1 MMAKKQNPL
10 LAAFEAKKE
19 AEFAQR
25 RACLTEINMIAMLI
39 AGSRLGFV
47 GECRSGDLLE
57 EQIKVK
63 TEIATILAE
72 DSEVDQNLTFTKADL
87 ARSLKQILGKNW
99 PKYRY
104 LFPLLKDYWED

>member
-1 MMAKKQNPL
+1 
-10 LAAFEAKKE
+10 
-19 AEFAQR
+19 
-25 RACLTEINMIAMLI
+25 MIAMLI

-47 GECRSGDLLE
+47 GECRSGELLE
-57 EQIKVK
+57 EHIKVK